1 MHVCYP
7 ECMER
12 ALSAVGTCVQ
22 WAHTVTNNILQSHR
36 TYTYV
41 YIYTYIS
48 QQSLHCNA
56 GILAINYRNA
66 AQSKVGAV
74 EDRKWV
80 IFDGPVD
87 AIWIENM
94 NTVLDDNKKLC
105 LMSGEI
111 IAMSDTMS
119 MIFEPMDLLV
129 ASPAT
134 VSRCGM
140 VYLEPEKL
148 GWQPLVT
155 SWLNSLKPIIAE
167 HSSSAATSTG
177 DTATTANSNAVEQ
190 LFTLQSSERQ
200 LVQELVDWL
209 VEPCLAF
216 IRKEYT
222 LEMSPTCDTNLVQSL
237 INILECM
244 LAQAFSSSD
253 TSTAGRNGDSNT
265 ANKRSSLTNIRA
277 AAAAATAPTRTPA
290 EEQAPRRQQIEC
302 CFMFALIWSVGSTGD
317 EGSQKKWTEFLYQ
330 VNKSTQIFLQIML
343 LILHTFHAISRTNY
357 AHRFVHVS
365 SV

>member
-1 MHVCYP
+1 
-7 ECMER
+7 
-12 ALSAVGTCVQ
+12 
-22 WAHTVTNNILQSHR
+22 
-36 TYTYV
+36 
-41 YIYTYIS
+41 
-48 QQSLHCNA
+48 
-56 GILAINYRNA
+56 
-66 AQSKVGAV
+66 V

-155 SWLNSLKPIIAE
+155 SWLNSLKPIATE
-167 HSSSAATSTG
+167 HTSSSTATSTS
-177 DTATTANSNAVEQ
+177 DTATTANASVKADDVQQ

-237 INILECM
+237 INTLECM
-244 LAQAFSSSD
+244 LAQAFSTCDSTTS
-253 TSTAGRNGDSNT
+253 STAGRSGDNNA
-265 ANKRSSLTNIRA
+265 ANKRSSLANIRA
-277 AAAAATAPTRTPA
+277 ATAAAAAPSRTPA
-290 EEQAPRRQQIEC
+290 EEQSLRRQQIEC

-330 VNKSTQIFLQIML
+330 VGQNNSYITYKSYYFTYRYCYFTYHSYTMHHACVCVWRARVLFMFLCTTCVCACVL
-343 LILHTFHAISRTNY
+343 
-357 AHRFVHVS
+357 
-365 SV
+365 